1 MDGGSN
7 WFKKKKGKN
16 GSRIE
21 IVLVRIFFSKI
32 DLESFS
38 KVKLRMIVI

>member
-1 MDGGSN
+1 MVVQIGL
-7 WFKKKKGKN
+7 KKKKGKN

-21 IVLVRIFFSKI
+21 IVRIFFSKI